1 MSTATSC
8 DSPLRNFQIS
18 AAASPAAATLVCA
31 AAATRNDDGNC
42 GSSPVSVTA
51 SSADGSPPADVQMSL
66 RVSRGVFPGLCMAA
80 TVCLPLKAC
89 RRADSDRIRSKLQ
102 LIVLTRFFSQTAT
115 RLLENASTE
124 GVAMAALDPLT
135 AGAVLLAT
143 AATDAVY
150 VMFTS
155 AVVAR
160 KRVPAA
166 TWSSVWY
173 LLSSYAVISYTENW
187 VYVAFAAVGSWLGA
201 FITITYLH
209 RPPGGP
215 PIGAAPE

>member
-1 MSTATSC
+1 LPNVQKLCLGACSVLIASELGSTFCFDALS
-8 DSPLRNFQIS
+8 
-18 AAASPAAATLVCA
+18 
-31 AAATRNDDGNC
+31 
-42 GSSPVSVTA
+42 
-51 SSADGSPPADVQMSL
+51 
-66 RVSRGVFPGLCMAA
+66 
-80 TVCLPLKAC
+80 
-89 RRADSDRIRSKLQ
+89 
-102 LIVLTRFFSQTAT
+102 SQTGTQFA
-115 RLLENASTE
+115 RKRYGME
-124 GVAMAALDPLT
+124 GLAMAAIDPLT
-135 AGAVLLAT
+135 AGGVLLAT

-166 TWSSVWY
+166 TWSSIWY

-187 VYVAFAAVGSWLGA
+187 IYVAFAALGSWVGA
-201 FITITYLH
+201 FVTITYLH